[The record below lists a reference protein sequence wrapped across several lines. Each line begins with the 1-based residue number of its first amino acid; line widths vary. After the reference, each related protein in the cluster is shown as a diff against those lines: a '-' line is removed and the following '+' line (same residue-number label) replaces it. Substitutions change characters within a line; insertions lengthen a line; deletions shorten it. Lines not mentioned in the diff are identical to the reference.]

1 MPARCLRICEKLS
14 PRGDAPRSGRR
25 RTVELFGVPLSP
37 QQVVERIC
45 SDVRTRGLEAVLDYS
60 RRIDGRE
67 MTPETLRVSAS
78 ELLSAHAAAD
88 PVFLD
93 TLRRIRANIVEF
105 QRACLV
111 PDAVVRVAE
120 AAGTWNCGS
129 GGCRRAASGFVCR
142 GAAAYPSTVLMTAV
156 PAQVAGVPQIAVVV
170 PPTEFGGYNA
180 DLLATCHELGL
191 TEVYRIGGAQESR
204 GWRMEWPAFRGSTR
218 SSGRGTCLSRS
229 PSGSYLARST
239 STASPVPAKSCCWR
253 TRRRRRR
260 SSPAI

>member
-1 MPARCLRICEKLS
+1 MTLQIPTIDCSRDDARALFAQLREKLS
-14 PRGDAPRSGRR
+14 PRGDVVSEAGRR
-25 RTVELFGVPLSP
+25 RTVELFGAALSP

-111 PDAVVRVAE
+111 PDAVVRRRR
-120 AAGTWNCGS
+120 
-129 GGCRRAASGFVCR
+129 GGGHVELRQRWLPLRRVGICVPG
-142 GAAAYPSTVLMTAV
+142 GAAAYPSTVLMT
-156 PAQVAGVPQIAVVV
+156 
-170 PPTEFGGYNA
+170 
-180 DLLATCHELGL
+180 
-191 TEVYRIGGAQESR
+191 
-204 GWRMEWPAFRGSTR
+204 
-218 SSGRGTCLSRS
+218 
-229 PSGSYLARST
+229 
-239 STASPVPAKSCCWR
+239 
-253 TRRRRRR
+253 
-260 SSPAI
+260 